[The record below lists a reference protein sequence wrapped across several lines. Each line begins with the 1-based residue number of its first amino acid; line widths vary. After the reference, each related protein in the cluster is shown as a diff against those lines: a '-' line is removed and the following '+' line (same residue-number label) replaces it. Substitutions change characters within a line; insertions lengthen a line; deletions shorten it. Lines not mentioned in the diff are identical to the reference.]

1 MSNMLT
7 AAGLKDAVPVA
18 APARD
23 PDGAAFDR
31 MVFRGVMA
39 VTLAECAETGASLA
53 RRVGLGGTALR
64 VLVALHGPDPLPLKP
79 EDYVTADE
87 SEEQA
92 WVRDLLRRNLS
103 TARESSRWLA
113 AIIAR
118 RALEGGHLWE
128 DLGLP
133 DRPTLRLVMERH
145 FAPLAA
151 RNRNMRWKRFF
162 YRCLCEEE
170 GMSHCTS
177 PTCCDCPEVAVCFE
191 PDSAEQMMALAKRAP
206 E

>member
-1 MSNMLT
+1 MLVIT
-7 AAGLKDAVPVA
+7 
-18 APARD
+18 
-23 PDGAAFDR
+23 
-31 MVFRGVMA
+31 
-39 VTLAECAETGASLA
+39 TGTE
-53 RRVGLGGTALR
+53 RR
-64 VLVALHGPDPLPLKP
+64 
-79 EDYVTADE
+79 
-87 SEEQA
+87 
-92 WVRDLLRRNLS
+92 RR
-103 TARESSRWLA
+103 W
-113 AIIAR
+113 
-118 RALEGGHLWE
+118 